1 MNFPTKCPHCGKD
14 IVENEIGRIPQDI
27 NIYSDIQIV
36 WHRCIHCKESFF
48 VINKFNNNNFHLP
61 EIIQQ
66 IPPTQ
71 VSDYPKQVKELSPE
85 AFKTFQQTIQAQ
97 QMGFDKL
104 VGAGLR
110 IALEKLVWDYL
121 IKLKGFTET
130 QLKNL
135 DLCSRINKIDGD
147 SYKQVC
153 SHIIRK
159 FGNGSV
165 HILKQIDFNV
175 DEVIELYKILV
186 EIINTEITL
195 IEAEKRLNQ
204 KS

>member
-1 MNFPTKCPHCGKD
+1 MNFPSKCPHCGKD
-14 IVENEIGRIPQDI
+14 IVKNEVGRIPDKDVYTDI
-27 NIYSDIQIV
+27 RVI
-36 WHRCIHCKESFF
+36 WHRCRHCNESFF
-48 VINKFNNNNFHLP
+48 IIEKFNDNNFHIP

-66 IPPTQ
+66 IPPAQ
-71 VSDYPKQVKELSPE
+71 VSNYPKQVKDLSPT
-85 AFKTFQQTIQAQ
+85 AFKAFNQAIQAQ
-97 QMGFDKL
+97 GLGLNQL

-110 IALEKLVWDYL
+110 IALEWLVTDYL
-121 IKLKGFTET
+121 INIKRLTDNE
-130 QLKNL
+130 LKNL
-135 DLCSRINKIDGD
+135 DLYKRIEKMDGD
-147 SYKQVC
+147 RYKLVC

-186 EIINTEITL
+186 DIINTEITL